1 MRKRECPC
9 VALEM
14 DGNACDGCGNFKG
27 PEAESGLH
35 FEKDGVTFRAW
46 RGMARAERD
55 GKLLWSA
62 MDVFTKSPPTEKAV
76 LAFHKAVTES
86 WHLREES
93 ENGEAAK
100 NNL

>member
-1 MRKRECPC
+1 M
-9 VALEM
+9 A
-14 DGNACDGCGNFKG
+14 DCGL
-27 PEAESGLH
+27 S
-35 FEKDGVTFRAW
+35 FEKDGVRFYAES
-46 RGMARAERD
+46 GMARAERD

-76 LAFHKAVTES
+76 LAFHKTVTES

>member
-27 PEAESGLH
+27 PEAESGLR

-46 RGMARAERD
+46 RGMARAERG

-62 MDVFTKSPPTEKAV
+62 MNVFTKRKQ
-76 LAFHKAVTES
+76 
-86 WHLREES
+86 
-93 ENGEAAK
+93 GAK
-100 NNL
+100 PCADYVYDKED